1 MIHFMS
7 TQNITCWTRPLH
19 RAKIFYMNQRGVGE
33 LDFGDQSS
41 LDSALSVV
49 AKGLNE
55 SGILRVTRQ
64 VRGMLA
70 RGEKVANLT
79 VGDFD
84 PRYFPIPE
92 KLTEEIQAAVSRGET
107 NYPTPEGMLPLR
119 EAISEFVYRTA
130 GVRYPVDAIV
140 VCSGGR
146 PVIYGA
152 YRALINPGD
161 KVLYS
166 VPSWQNDAYSWLT
179 GGESIEIEAT
189 DKTNFQPTLEELA
202 PHIPEAQMLCLCSPG
217 NPTGAVMSEESLK
230 EILTAVVDE
239 NRKRQSAGK
248 RPLFVLH
255 DQMYGA
261 LVSRGQKHTWPAAVV
276 PESARY
282 VISVDGVSKAYA
294 GTGLRVGWMLV
305 APAVGK
311 RIRDLLSHAGAWAP
325 RAEQVAVSRF
335 LCDQGAI
342 AEFRKEMDARLEDRL
357 TVMHEGFQAL
367 ERDGYPVTSI
377 NPQGAIYFSACF
389 ALHGRAFGGK
399 KLETDEDIRS
409 VLLEQAGVA
418 VVPFTAFGVRGDTG
432 WFRLSAGAVSMD
444 ELREMFPRIRS
455 LLDKI
460 S

>member
-1 MIHFMS
+1 M
-7 TQNITCWTRPLH
+7 TL
-19 RAKIFYMNQRGVGE
+19 RGTGE

-41 LDSALSVV
+41 LDSALSNV
-49 AKGLNE
+49 ARGLNE

-84 PRYFPIPE
+84 PRYFPIPQ
-92 KLTEEIQAAVSRGET
+92 KLADEIQAAIGRGET

-119 EAISEFVYRTA
+119 EAISEFIYRNT
-130 GVRYPVDAIV
+130 GVRYPVEAIV

-146 PVIYGA
+146 PVIYGT
-152 YRALINPGD
+152 YRAIINPGD

-166 VPSWQNDAYSWLT
+166 VPSWQNDSYSWLT
-179 GGESIEIEAT
+179 GGESIEIEAK
-189 DKTNFQPTLEELA
+189 DDTNFQPTLEQLA
-202 PHIPEAQMLCLCSPG
+202 PHIPEAAMLCLCSPG
-217 NPTGAVMSEESLK
+217 NPTGSVMGAEQMT
-230 EILTAVVDE
+230 EILEAVVDE
-239 NRKRQSAGK
+239 NRKRESAGR

-255 DQMYGA
+255 DQMYGQ

-282 VISVDGVSKAYA
+282 VISADGVSKAYA

-305 APAVGK
+305 APAVGA
-311 RIRDLLSHAGAWAP
+311 RIRDILSHAGAWAP
-325 RAEQVAVSRF
+325 RAEQLAVARF
-335 LCDQGAI
+335 LCDQSAI
-342 AEFRKEMDARLEDRL
+342 DEFRREMDARLAERL
-357 TVMHEGFQAL
+357 TAMHEGFQTL
-367 ERDGYPVTSI
+367 ERDGYPVASI

-389 ALHGRAFGGK
+389 DLRGRSFDGQK
-399 KLETDEDIRS
+399 ISTDEDIRT
-409 VLLEQAGVA
+409 LLLQQAGVA
-418 VVPFTAFGVRGDTG
+418 VVPFTAFGVKGDTG

-455 LLDKI
+455 LLDQI